1 MLHESECIFKIGTVN
16 RHQSRA
22 DEHSKAA
29 CKRIRKVKH
38 RLRWH
43 ITCDHAL
50 FSRRVGGGGGGGEEN
65 RLIMPLGE
73 IRNRLLCRFRKGK
86 LEL

>member
-16 RHQSRA
+16 RHQLR
-22 DEHSKAA
+22 
-29 CKRIRKVKH
+29 VKH

-43 ITCDHAL
+43 ITCDDAL
-50 FSRRVGGGGGGGEEN
+50 FSRRVWGGGGGEEN